1 MSTHKTN
8 KSVLFIEVE
17 DSIFDYKSSAFSD
30 FYNNIQRV
38 KGEQKALKL
47 IYKNQYDAIISDMSL
62 NVVDG
67 ITFMK
72 QIKEMKPQQIIFTLV
87 ASKDEENI
95 GALIDAGIHSFVLE
109 ADQFDQALETI
120 AGF

>member
-1 MSTHKTN
+1 MSVEKTN
-8 KSVLFIEVE
+8 KRVLFIETDE
-17 DSIFDYKSSAFSD
+17 SIFNYKTTAFDD
-30 FYNNIQRV
+30 FFNNVERV

-47 IYKNQYDAIISDMSL
+47 IYNNQYDAIISDMSIDVL
-62 NVVDG
+62 DG

-87 ASKDEENI
+87 ATKDEENI

-109 ADQFDQALETI
+109 PEQFDQAMETI

>member
-1 MSTHKTN
+1 MSVEKTN
-8 KSVLFIEVE
+8 KSVLFIEVDE
-17 DSIFDYKSSAFSD
+17 SIFNYKTTAFDD
-30 FYNNIQRV
+30 FFNNIERV

-47 IYKNQYDAIISDMSL
+47 IYKNQYDAIISDVSV
-62 NVVDG
+62 NIEDG

-87 ASKDEENI
+87 ATKDEGNI

-109 ADQFDQALETI
+109 PEQFDQAMETI

>member
-1 MSTHKTN
+1 MEKTN
-8 KSVLFIEVE
+8 KSVLFIETE
-17 DSIFDYKSSAFSD
+17 ESMFDYKTTAFDD
-30 FYNNIQRV
+30 FFNNIERV

-47 IYKNQYDAIISDMSL
+47 IYKNQYDAIVSDMSV
-62 NVVDG
+62 NVEDG
-67 ITFMK
+67 VTFMK

-87 ASKDEENI
+87 ATKDEGNI

-109 ADQFDQALETI
+109 AEQFEQALQTI